1 MNVKTYSEKERR
13 CNASF
18 LSAGPYWHA
27 YTSGKETP
35 LLFSCTQ
42 DFAFAMNVV
51 AQASNEFKGVTIL
64 AFEILNNHF
73 HFVLSAEESEILE
86 FWNYCRRRI
95 GRFFP
100 SAKGIDLSLR
110 QIEVL

>member
-73 HFVLSAEESEILE
+73 QIGTDMLLILLIHRSVILGE
-86 FWNYCRRRI
+86 REDAIFLMLQV
-95 GRFFP
+95 G
-100 SAKGIDLSLR
+100 SSSLK
-110 QIEVL
+110 

>member
-73 HFVLSAEESEILE
+73 HFVCPQKNRKY
-86 FWNYCRRRI
+86 WNSGTIAAGEWGGSFHLQKALTCH
-95 GRFFP
+95 
-100 SAKGIDLSLR
+100 
-110 QIEVL
+110 

>member
-73 HFVLSAEESEILE
+73 HFVLSAEESGNIGILE
-86 FWNYCRRRI
+86 LLPQANR
-95 GRFFP
+95 
-100 SAKGIDLSLR
+100 AVLSICKR
-110 QIEVL
+110 H